1 MRLKAWCA
9 AVALAFLA
17 APAGAQVTHGAIRMT
32 QVT

>member
-1 MRLKAWCA
+1 MKPKAWWA

-17 APAGAQVTHGAIRMT
+17 APAGAQVTRGAICMT

>member
-1 MRLKAWCA
+1 MKLKPWWA

-17 APAGAQVTHGAIRMT
+17 EPAGAQVTRGAIYMT